1 MAENTKK
8 WEDAGRRYRTHI
20 KLEKRLSDNTVESYM
35 RDLRQ
40 FAHFILRQWD
50 VAPHKVEREMIQC
63 YLGLLYERGRE
74 KTSQARQLSGI
85 RSFFNFLLLE
95 EKIETSP
102 AEYIDAPKFGR
113 HLPDILTTAEIDRII
128 GTIDRST
135 PKGRRDSAMLEVLYS
150 CGLRVSELTSLRMSD
165 LFFGEGYIRV
175 IGKGDKQR
183 LVPVSTTAR
192 DRIQC
197 WLDDRR
203 TMDATGRDNE
213 IVFLN
218 NRGGQLTRV
227 MVFTII
233 KEAVRRAGIDK
244 RISPH
249 TFRHSFAT
257 HLLEGGASI
266 RQVQEMLGHES
277 ILTTEIY
284 THLDNDHLRRTVEEH
299 LPRNL

>member
-8 WEDAGRRYRTHI
+8 WEETGRRYRTYI
-20 KLEKRLSDNTVESYM
+20 KLEKRLSENTVESYM

-40 FAHFILRQWD
+40 FAHFILRQYD
-50 VAPHKVEREMIQC
+50 VTPRKVERTMI
-63 YLGLLYERGRE
+63 E
-74 KTSQARQLSGI
+74 
-85 RSFFNFLLLE
+85 RSFFNFLLISDQ
-95 EKIETSP
+95 IEASP
-102 AEYIDAPKFGR
+102 AEFVDTPKFGR

-128 GTIDRST
+128 ATVDMRT
-135 PKGRRDSAMLEVLYS
+135 TKGIRDSAMLEVLYS
-150 CGLRVSELTSLRMSD
+150 CGLRVSELTSLRLSD

-183 LVPVSTTAR
+183 LVPISTVAR
-192 DRIQC
+192 DKIQRY
-197 WLDDRR
+197 LEERR
-203 TMDATGRDNE
+203 SARSGE
-213 IVFLN
+213 EVVFLN

-227 MVFTII
+227 MVFTIL
-233 KEAVRRAGIDK
+233 KQAAQRAGIDK
-244 RISPH
+244 HISPH

-284 THLDNDHLRRTVEEH
+284 THLDSDHLRHTLEEH
-299 LPRNL
+299 LGI

>member
-8 WEDAGRRYRTHI
+8 WEETGRRYRTYI
-20 KLEKRLSDNTVESYM
+20 KLEKRLSENTVESYM

-40 FAHFILRQWD
+40 FAHFILRQYD
-50 VAPHKVEREMIQC
+50 VTPRKVERTMI
-63 YLGLLYERGRE
+63 ERYMGWLFELGRE
-74 KTSQARQLSGI
+74 KTSQARCLCGI
-85 RSFFNFLLLE
+85 RSFFNFLLISDQ
-95 EKIETSP
+95 IEASP
-102 AEYIDAPKFGR
+102 AEFVDTPKFGR

-128 GTIDRST
+128 ATVDMRT
-135 PKGRRDSAMLEVLYS
+135 TKGIRDSAMLEVLYS
-150 CGLRVSELTSLRMSD
+150 CGLRVSELTSLRLSD

-183 LVPVSTTAR
+183 LVPISTVAR
-192 DRIQC
+192 DKIQRY
-197 WLDDRR
+197 LEERR
-203 TMDATGRDNE
+203 SARSGE
-213 IVFLN
+213 EVVFLN

-227 MVFTII
+227 MVFTIL
-233 KEAVRRAGIDK
+233 KQAAQRAGIDK
-244 RISPH
+244 HISPH

-284 THLDNDHLRRTVEEH
+284 THLDSDHLRHTLEEH
-299 LPRNL
+299 LGI

>member
-8 WEDAGRRYRTHI
+8 WEETGRRYRTYI
-20 KLEKRLSDNTVESYM
+20 KLEKRLSENTVESYM

-40 FAHFILRQWD
+40 FAHFILRQYD
-50 VAPHKVEREMIQC
+50 VTPRKVERTMIER
-63 YLGLLYERGRE
+63 YMGWLFERGRE
-74 KTSQARQLSGI
+74 KTSQARCLCGI
-85 RSFFNFLLLE
+85 RSFFNFLLISDQ
-95 EKIETSP
+95 IEASP
-102 AEYIDAPKFGR
+102 AEFVDTPKFGR

-128 GTIDRST
+128 ATVDMRT
-135 PKGRRDSAMLEVLYS
+135 TKGIRDSAMLEVLR
-150 CGLRVSELTSLRMSD
+150 LSD

-183 LVPVSTTAR
+183 LVPISTVAR
-192 DRIQC
+192 DKIQRY
-197 WLDDRR
+197 LEERR
-203 TMDATGRDNE
+203 SARSGE
-213 IVFLN
+213 EVVFLN

-227 MVFTII
+227 MVFTIL
-233 KEAVRRAGIDK
+233 KQAAQRAGIDK
-244 RISPH
+244 HISPH

-284 THLDNDHLRRTVEEH
+284 THLDSDHLRHTLEEH
-299 LPRNL
+299 LGI